1 MGNATLFA
9 SKLLIKQSMITMN
22 TNLMM
27 SCNDKC
33 IFYMRFFEQ
42 SRSYNPEY
50 YQKIDVQN
58 YFKNRHCFFVR
69 ATAMFFCKFC
79 RTP

>member
-33 IFYMRFFEQ
+33 IFYMRFFEHAYTACE
-42 SRSYNPEY
+42 SNSIY
-50 YQKIDVQN
+50 IVQPRILS
-58 YFKNRHCFFVR
+58 KN
-69 ATAMFFCKFC
+69 
-79 RTP
+79 

>member
-33 IFYMRFFEQ
+33 IFYIRFFEHA
-42 SRSYNPEY
+42 Y
-50 YQKIDVQN
+50 
-58 YFKNRHCFFVR
+58 
-69 ATAMFFCKFC
+69 TACESNSI
-79 RTP
+79 